1 MKKLLF
7 ISVLIISSL
16 NLNFAQSISGNIKDN
31 FTESPL
37 NGVKVRIINNDTGGI
52 DSTTTNINGDWQYTF
67 TTSVTNENNLPV
79 EFLLEQNYPNP
90 FNPSTTINFTN
101 PESQTVEI
109 QVHNILGEI
118 IGSRKQ
124 FLEAGRFAIDWHS
137 KGSAGVYFYTVKSN
151 SYSETKKM
159 VQLDGGAGEGFSN
172 IRGTGSISLSKG
184 YAGQS
189 HDENQSNN
197 ITLLFSRMDY
207 LTDTLS
213 VEISGG
219 EYFNTFLISVH
230 RSGILADLHNDILS
244 KMLTDTSYHLGEFH
258 TYNHTDIP
266 RLKLGGVDI
275 QLFVAWVS
283 PTQYPN
289 GGYEKAL
296 EMFDIFYNEAAL
308 NPDDMQIA
316 FTPDEA
322 LSIIED
328 GKIAGILCV
337 EGGHSIENSLEK
349 LINLYELGMRYLT
362 ITWNNSTEWAVA
374 AADPNSSTIGLNE
387 FGREVIRTLD
397 SLGIIIDVS
406 HTGIKTIEDILEV
419 TINPIIASHSG
430 VRALRDHY
438 RNLYDSQIMA
448 IANSGG
454 VIGVVFYPPFLSNS
468 SSVNIA
474 SVVQHINYIVNL
486 VGIDYV
492 SIGSDFDGI
501 GSVPAGLEDVS
512 KYPELTK
519 RLIQEGYS
527 NKDIYKILGG
537 NFLRVFNEVTNNS
550 KIHTVPDEL
559 VNNGR

>member
-1 MKKLLF
+1 LKKIFFISALLF
-7 ISVLIISSL
+7 SSL
-16 NLNFAQSISGNIKDN
+16 SQNFTQTISGIVKDN
-31 FTESPL
+31 FSETPL
-37 NGVKVRIINNDTGGI
+37 SGVKVRIINNDTGGI
-52 DSTTTNINGDWQYTF
+52 DSTTTNINGDWLYTF
-67 TTSVTNENNLPV
+67 TTSVTDENNLPG

-90 FNPSTTINFTN
+90 FNPSTTINFSN
-101 PESQTVEI
+101 PRSQTVEI
-109 QVHNILGEI
+109 QVHNILGEL
-118 IGSRKQ
+118 IGNKKQ
-124 FLEAGRFAIDWHS
+124 FLEAGSYSVNWFS

-151 SYSETKKM
+151 SHSVTKKM
-159 VQLDGGAGEGFSN
+159 IQLDGGSGEGFSG
-172 IRGTGSISLSKG
+172 IRRNNSISLSKES
-184 YAGQS
+184 Y
-189 HDENQSNN
+189 NQSSEENKSSN
-197 ITLLFSRMDY
+197 ITLLFSRLDY
-207 LTDTLS
+207 LTDTLNI
-213 VEISGG
+213 EISGG
-219 EYFNTFLISVH
+219 ENFNTLLISVH

-289 GGYEKAL
+289 EGYEKAV

-308 NPDDMQIA
+308 NPDNLQIA
-316 FTPDEA
+316 FTPEEA
-322 LSIIED
+322 LNIVED

-337 EGGHSIENSLEK
+337 EGGHSIENSIEK
-349 LINLYELGMRYLT
+349 LITLYEMGMRYLT

-374 AADPNSSTIGLNE
+374 AADPNSSTAGLNE
-387 FGREVIRTLD
+387 FGRQVIRTLD
-397 SLGIIIDVS
+397 SLGVIIDIS

-419 TINPIIASHSG
+419 TTNPIIASHSG

-438 RNLYDSQIMA
+438 RNLYDNQIIA

-468 SSVNIA
+468 PGVNIA

-486 VGIDYV
+486 VGVDYV

-512 KYPELTK
+512 KYPDLTK
-519 RLIQEGYS
+519 RLIQEGYT
-527 NKDIYKILGG
+527 NEEIYKILGG
-537 NFLRVFNEVTNNS
+537 NFLRVFNEVTSNS
-550 KIHTVPDEL
+550 KIHIVSDEL
-559 VNNGR
+559 VNF